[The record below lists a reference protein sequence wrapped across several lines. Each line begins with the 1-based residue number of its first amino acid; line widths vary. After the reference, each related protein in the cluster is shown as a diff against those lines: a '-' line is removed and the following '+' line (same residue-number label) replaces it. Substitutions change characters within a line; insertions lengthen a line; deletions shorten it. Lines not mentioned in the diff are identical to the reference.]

1 MSLVLKDSTAMH
13 LGESIDCRYLT
24 LAIEFYDW
32 ETPKTQSFVLDVL
45 DWVNGLVNDN
55 FVSCWKMDNHS
66 VGTKWFSDKANERIQ
81 EGLHCFFSLE
91 AYWKN
96 EKVKTKQQLRQW
108 RRFVQYGTS
117 MMEWPPPGWSVDF
130 ADYWNNNILPYA
142 KDKAALQQAITQLFH
157 EKGRY
162 AKGVCYTPDVECA
175 ISINSQAD
183 TRHLRQGRISLYVSA
198 FALAEHLSKTAEIWK
213 EKLIDVAQ
221 KYGDL
226 DGRVMLQPQ
235 TLAQSSPYMVYFD
248 DGQKQ
253 SRHYLPGIEWANV
266 LSSDVQELL
275 DWEKDNGPCEDTVQY
290 TLLPGGCML
299 FASRRSILEYDVDDA
314 LLLKAWLK
322 EALFPGP
329 GLGYS
334 LPLMMKLVRS
344 SGEIIRMPRKDWA
357 IVPVLEEEIEIW
369 GSQLRFDTKKK
380 GDSLREPN

>member
-13 LGESIDCRYLT
+13 LGENIDCRYLT
-24 LAIEFYDW
+24 LSIEVHDW

-55 FVSCWKMDNHS
+55 FVSSWKMDNRS
-66 VGTKWFSDKANERIQ
+66 VGTKRFSDKAKERIQ
-81 EGLHCFFSLE
+81 EGLTCFFGLE

-96 EKVKTKQQLRQW
+96 EKVKTKQQLHQW

-117 MMEWPPPGWSVDF
+117 MMGWPPPGWSVDF

-142 KDKAALQQAITQLFH
+142 RDKAALQQAITQLFH

-175 ISINSQAD
+175 IFINSQAD
-183 TRHLRQGRISLYVSA
+183 TRHLRQGSIFLSVSA
-198 FALAEHLSKTAEIWK
+198 FALAELLSETAEMWK
-213 EKLIDVAQ
+213 EKLIELAQ

-226 DGRVMLQPQ
+226 DGRVMLQPR
-235 TLAQSSPYMVYFD
+235 TLVSSSPYMVYFD
-248 DGQKQ
+248 DGQKR
-253 SRHYLPGIEWANV
+253 SLHYLPGVEWANV
-266 LSSDVQELL
+266 LSSGAQELL
-275 DWEKDNGPCEDTVQY
+275 AWKKDNGPCEDTVQY
-290 TLLPGGCML
+290 TFLPGGCLL

-334 LPLMMKLVRS
+334 LPLMMKPIRS

-369 GSQLRFDTKKK
+369 DSQLRFYSNTI
-380 GDSLREPN
+380 